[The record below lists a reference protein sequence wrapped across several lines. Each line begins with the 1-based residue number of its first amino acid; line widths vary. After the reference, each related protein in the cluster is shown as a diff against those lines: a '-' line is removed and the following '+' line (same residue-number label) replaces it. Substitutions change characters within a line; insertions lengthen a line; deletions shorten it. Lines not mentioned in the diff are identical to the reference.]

1 MGPRR
6 YRDVWMMALDPRQT
20 SVMSTQTTPWTVGQL
35 REALAGLDD
44 DQAITVNVACNMRT
58 GQFSPTQVVAGVEAP
73 GGTITEMNRY
83 NRHPQV
89 TTRRDTSV
97 TIFCEPIRSGGA
109 E

>member
-1 MGPRR
+1 
-6 YRDVWMMALDPRQT
+6 MMALDPRQT

-35 REALAGLDD
+35 REDLAGLD
-44 DQAITVNVACNMRT
+44 DQAITVNVAGNMCT
-58 GQFSPTQVVAGVEAP
+58 GQFSPTQIVAGVEVP

-83 NRHPQV
+83 IRHPQG

-97 TIFCEPIRSGGA
+97 TIFCEPLRSGGA